1 MNRTNYE
8 GCTSCVDFCMREWGM
23 DEQSPRIQTCVR
35 KVLNELEPAALLYLK
50 DPRFEVVVL
59 PELGTSIWA
68 HFAVRIASHG
78 LIALNQK
85 KVFRGERLITVLAA
99 CRDMSAE
106 YDNLTEREREEIQE
120 SLRFDLSKR
129 LLAQG
134 MRLNPRTRVLLTF
147 CTATCESTP
156 VKVLQDQIRDH
167 IGHVLLYLRDPK
179 ARNECQDAMREW
191 RKSVLKPVVAR
202 RPVRSRQAAKRPGEK
217 TRWKQHG
224 APSPAAKSGS

>member
-1 MNRTNYE
+1 
-8 GCTSCVDFCMREWGM
+8 MREWGM
-23 DEQSPRIQTCVR
+23 DEQSLRIQTCVC

-85 KVFRGERLITVLAA
+85 KVFRGERLITALVA

-106 YDNLTEREREEIQE
+106 YDNLTDREREEIQE
-120 SLRFDLSKR
+120 LLRFDLSKR

-134 MRLNPRTRVLLTF
+134 MRLNPRTRVLLAF

-179 ARNECQDAMREW
+179 ARNGCPEAMREW
-191 RKSVLKPVVAR
+191 RKYVLVPETKKAAAAR
-202 RPVRSRQAAKRPGEK
+202 RARLKRSKAASRRPLK
-217 TRWKQHG
+217 FPQTK
-224 APSPAAKSGS
+224 AKSQ